1 MTIAELIPVAINLSM
16 GLIVLG
22 LGLGASFAE
31 ASYLLRRPGLL
42 ARSIVAMNVVMLAF
56 VAIVAAVFELD
67 IAIEVALGALALS
80 PVPPILP
87 NKQAKAGGT
96 EAYVVSLLVMAAAFS
111 ILVVPLGTWAM
122 TLVFPRATT
131 VPMAPVAS
139 VVFASVIFPLVLGV
153 AVHQIMPDFAKR
165 VARGVAIAGS
175 LLLVIAAIP
184 AIFGVWPLLLQMV
197 GNGTLL
203 AVALFTIVGIAIG
216 HLLGGPV
223 ADNRTVL
230 ALATGTRHPGVAL
243 AIAAATFPSEK
254 AVLAVVL
261 WHLVVGG
268 IVSAPYAR
276 WRSRQHANVVGTSI

>member
-1 MTIAELIPVAINLSM
+1 
-16 GLIVLG
+16 
-22 LGLGASFAE
+22 
-31 ASYLLRRPGLL
+31 
-42 ARSIVAMNVVMLAF
+42 
-56 VAIVAAVFELD
+56 
-67 IAIEVALGALALS
+67 
-80 PVPPILP
+80 
-87 NKQAKAGGT
+87 
-96 EAYVVSLLVMAAAFS
+96 
-111 ILVVPLGTWAM
+111 
-122 TLVFPRATT
+122 
-131 VPMAPVAS
+131 
-139 VVFASVIFPLVLGV
+139 
-153 AVHQIMPDFAKR
+153 
-165 VARGVAIAGS
+165 
-175 LLLVIAAIP
+175 
-184 AIFGVWPLLLQMV
+184 MV

-276 WRSRQHANVVGTSI
+276 WRTREHANAAGTSL